1 MLKIFRMIRQQS
13 LKENKFVKYILY
25 AIGEIILVV
34 IGILIALQINNNND
48 LRKAR
53 EKELHYLQNIKTD
66 LELNML
72 ELNRYIMIR
81 TNCIESATRIIE
93 HFEGKPITDYNAF
106 NADGMNIYTWQR
118 FNQINNTFQELINS
132 GNFSLISNDSIK
144 DILLNIESLYKKT
157 KSEEDH
163 FRFDSEQLIYDPIY
177 TILDLNPLV
186 NNYEYHISN
195 GQSGKNVILTKEYY
209 KDYLKSNKIK
219 NGFLMAVLEFDIMNR
234 QMIEMKKMSEEL
246 IELIDLEVKK

>member
-1 MLKIFRMIRQQS
+1 MIRQQS

-177 TILDLNPLV
+177 TIMDLNPLV

>member
-1 MLKIFRMIRQQS
+1 MIRQQS

>member
-48 LRKAR
+48 IRKAR

-72 ELNRYIMIR
+72 ELDKYINLR
-81 TNCIESATRIIE
+81 SSCIESAARIIE

-106 NADGMNIYTWQR
+106 NADGMNVYTWQR

-144 DILLNIESLYKKT
+144 DILLNLESLYKKT

-163 FRFDSEQLIYDPIY
+163 FRFDSEQLLYEPIY
-177 TILDLNPLV
+177 NIQDLNPAV
-186 NNYEYHISN
+186 NNYAYNTSN
-195 GQSGKNVILTKEYY
+195 GQAGKNVVLTKEYY

-219 NGFLMAVLEFDIMNR
+219 NGFLMAVLEFDIMNG
-234 QMIEMKKMSEEL
+234 QMREMKKMSKNL
-246 IELIDLEVKK
+246 IKLIDLEVKK

>member
-1 MLKIFRMIRQQS
+1 MIRQQS
-13 LKENKFVKYILY
+13 LKENKFIKYILY